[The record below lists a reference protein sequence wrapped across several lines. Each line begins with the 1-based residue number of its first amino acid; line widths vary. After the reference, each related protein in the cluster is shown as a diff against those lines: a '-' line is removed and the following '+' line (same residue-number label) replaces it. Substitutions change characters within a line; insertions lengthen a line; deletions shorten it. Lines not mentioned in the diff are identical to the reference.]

1 MKRRAFLAASLLA
14 LCNAPALAANNK
26 KNAKKP
32 APKKAS
38 ATKKKTTTK
47 PSAPSHSQTTAEN
60 SVLESAHPG
69 SSATR
74 LPPVKAPEPPALW
87 RKFQV
92 STTVALAPSKGR
104 QHLWLPLPM
113 NQDTLYQRT
122 LGHTWQGNFELG
134 SLRRQPDGDLE
145 AFYCEW
151 PENVTPQLTLSTTV
165 TTADRV
171 FEVSRRTQA
180 PEREDIL
187 RRNLQA
193 TSLLPNEGEIYT
205 LAQRIIGRI
214 LDPIAQAR
222 AIHDWVVE
230 NTEYDQTQ
238 TGPGTGNVRKQVEQ
252 HLFKGRSADINGLFV
267 ALCRSIG
274 IPARRVYGLRI
285 APSRIT
291 ASLGINDDDAT
302 HAAHC
307 RAEFYVP
314 GYSWIPADPSD
325 ARRAMAVESL
335 EHSKLLPI
343 KKLLFGVWEM
353 NWMAYNLA
361 EDFVLPGA
369 TGAPLPF
376 FTLPRL
382 ERQEG
387 TLDGLAP
394 ENFTYRIQ
402 ARKILD

>member
-1 MKRRAFLAASLLA
+1 MKRRAFLAASLLT
-14 LCNAPALAANNK
+14 LCNVPALAANK
-26 KNAKKP
+26 KTVAKKS
-32 APKKAS
+32 ALKKTPS
-38 ATKKKTTTK
+38 TRKKTT
-47 PSAPSHSQTTAEN
+47 APSRSQTTAEN
-60 SVLESAHPG
+60 SVLESAHQG

-87 RKFQV
+87 RKFQI
-92 STTVALAPSKGR
+92 STTVTLTPSRGR

-134 SLRRQPDGDLE
+134 SLRRLPDGDLE
-145 AFYCEW
+145 TFYCEW
-151 PENVTPQLTLSTTV
+151 PENITPQLTLSTIV

-193 TSLLPNEGEIYT
+193 TQLLPNEGQIYT

-222 AIHDWVVE
+222 TIHDWVVE
-230 NTEYDQTQ
+230 NTEYDLTQ
-238 TGPGTGNVRKQVEQ
+238 PSPGTGDVRKQVEQ

-291 ASLGINDDDAT
+291 SSLGITDDDAT
-302 HAAHC
+302 HASHC

-314 GYSWIPADPSD
+314 GYSWIPVDPSD
-325 ARRAMAVESL
+325 ARRAAAVEKL
-335 EHSKLLPI
+335 EHSRLLPI

-361 EDFVLPGA
+361 EDLVLPGEA
-369 TGAPLPF
+369 GAALPF

-387 TLDGLAP
+387 ILDGQDP
-394 ENFTYRIQ
+394 KNFTYHIQ